1 MKQVTISLL
10 PFEAQIL
17 IDALKV
23 LEIISAG
30 TKKKTVKGLSKEL
43 TNKINLQL
51 NYLIQWKEE
60 IAQKQQQEKRWE
72 C

>member
-51 NYLIQWKEE
+51 NYIIQ
-60 IAQKQQQEKRWE
+60 
-72 C
+72 